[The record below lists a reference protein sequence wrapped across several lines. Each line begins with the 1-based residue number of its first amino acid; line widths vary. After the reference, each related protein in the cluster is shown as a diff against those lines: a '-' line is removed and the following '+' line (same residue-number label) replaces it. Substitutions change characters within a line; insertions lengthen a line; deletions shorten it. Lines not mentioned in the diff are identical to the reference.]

1 MKFLPHLAIILL
13 SFSCVEDFSSFKEAP
28 LMGYIPTF
36 HANYYTEI
44 IQKSRH
50 MVGKA
55 QFPIPEHRIS

>member
-44 IQKSRH
+44 QAHGWQSS
-50 MVGKA
+50 
-55 QFPIPEHRIS
+55 ISNS